1 MRIDEIKKYQL
12 SANQL
17 MFIIIQV
24 CVGTGI
30 LSLPRAIS
38 KTSRQDSWLAIII
51 GALMW
56 VTALFFMDKL
66 ASLFPKD
73 TIIEY
78 SPKILGKFLGSII
91 AISYSVYSTITAAII
106 ARLFITVLTSYILPQ
121 TPILVT
127 IIILI
132 LTCLYSSNLGFKT
145 MARLHQFLFFALVPT
160 FLLLIP
166 ASIEIDLLNLR
177 PVFNTGI
184 KSILKGS
191 YDTMF
196 SYVGIEVLLLIFPF
210 IKQKQKVFKYS
221 TAGIGVVTLTY
232 LYIVMIG
239 IGFFGSNTLQHMIW
253 PTINIL
259 KAIRIPFFGRLEFLF
274 IFFWIAIAFTTVQV
288 YCHMANYSL
297 TQLFNWEDH
306 RLSNFILFPILI
318 GLAFLPNNILEVYD
332 YINFIAQLG
341 TILAFVIP
349 PSMLLIAK
357 LRGVRGD
364 QQYD

>member
-12 SANQL
+12 SSNQL

-24 CVGTGI
+24 CVGIGI

-38 KTSRQDSWLAIII
+38 STSKQSSWLSIII
-51 GALMW
+51 GGLMW
-56 VTALFFMDKL
+56 VAAVFIMYKL
-66 ASLFPKD
+66 GSLFPKD

-91 AISYSVYSTITAAII
+91 GISYFAYSTFAAAII
-106 ARLFITVLTSYILPQ
+106 ARLFITVLTRYILPQ
-121 TPILVT
+121 TPVLVT

-132 LTCLYSSNLGFKT
+132 LTCLYSSSLGFKT

-166 ASIEIDLLNLR
+166 ASFKIDLLNLQ

-191 YDTMF
+191 YDTMS
-196 SYVGIEVLLLIFPF
+196 SYLGIEIILLIFPF
-210 IKQKQKVFKYS
+210 VKQKKKAFKYS
-221 TAGIGVVTLTY
+221 VIGIVTVMLTY
-232 LYIVMIG
+232 LYIVIIN
-239 IGFFGSNTLQHMIW
+239 IGFFGSDTLQHMIW

-274 IFFWIAIAFTTVQV
+274 IFFWIAIVFTTVQA
-288 YCHMANYSL
+288 YCHRASYSL

-306 RLSNFILFPILI
+306 RLSNFILFPII
-318 GLAFLPNNILEVYD
+318 ISLASIPDDIWEAFN
-332 YINFIAQLG
+332 YINLVDHLG

-349 PSMLLIAK
+349 SSMLLIAK
-357 LRGVRGD
+357 LRGVKGN
-364 QQYD
+364 Q